1 MDTNDHIAY
10 LLEKEIITG
19 VYKAGD
25 RLPAERL
32 LAQNYQ
38 TSRNRIREAIIR
50 LVTLGLLRTEPQSGT
65 YVCNYQKCAS
75 FDLFVYLMENHENV
89 DSDVFFSMM
98 QMRELMEKSSAR
110 AAAGINPAK
119 KQLKISLC

>member
-65 YVCNYQKCAS
+65 YVCNYQRITKMLIQMC
-75 FDLFVYLMENHENV
+75 
-89 DSDVFFSMM
+89 FF
-98 QMRELMEKSSAR
+98 R
-110 AAAGINPAK
+110 
-119 KQLKISLC
+119 